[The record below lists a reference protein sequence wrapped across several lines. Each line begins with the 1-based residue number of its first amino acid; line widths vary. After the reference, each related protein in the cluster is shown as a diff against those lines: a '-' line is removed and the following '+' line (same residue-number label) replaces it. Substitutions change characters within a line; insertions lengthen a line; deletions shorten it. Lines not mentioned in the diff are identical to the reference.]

1 MFISMV
7 GPKKECSKKT
17 SEMIWKMP
25 EKIFIKKYPKETRK
39 NIMMSNLL
47 TSMRE

>member
-1 MFISMV
+1 MV
-7 GPKKECSKKT
+7 RSKKECSKKT

-25 EKIFIKKYPKETRK
+25 EKNLIRKCPKGTRK

-47 TSMRE
+47 TNMHE

>member
-1 MFISMV
+1 MV
-7 GPKKECSKKT
+7 RSKKECSKKT

-25 EKIFIKKYPKETRK
+25 EKNLIKNAQRGQEK

-47 TSMRE
+47 TSMHE